1 MKQDSSALQKISLFA
16 ELSEKTLLQI
26 ARLAI
31 QRSYP
36 SGSFLIHEGDPC
48 TGAYFILSGSV
59 QVLRLAP
66 GGREQI
72 MVQLGPGQAFNTA
85 PLFQPDGSNHAS
97 VRAITEVVVYVLR
110 KKDFLQLLQTCP
122 DLALV
127 ILEDFAGRLT
137 QLTDLVE
144 QLALHSIRGRLARF
158 LLAQADQDQISRR
171 WTQDDIATHL
181 GTVRDMVGR
190 TLRSFTDAGLIRR
203 DRQKIILLDR
213 EGLEAESQG

>member
-1 MKQDSSALQKISLFA
+1 MKQDSSTFQEISLFA
-16 ELSEKTLLQI
+16 GLSDGTLSQI

-36 SGSFLIHEGDPC
+36 PGSLLILEGDPS
-48 TGAYFILSGSV
+48 TTAYFILSGDV
-59 QVLRLAP
+59 QIFRLAP
-66 GGREQI
+66 DGREQI

-85 PLFQPDGSNHAS
+85 PLFQPDGTNHAS
-97 VRAITEVVVYVLR
+97 ARARTEVVVYVLR
-110 KKDFLQLLQTCP
+110 KDDFLQLLQTCP
-122 DLALV
+122 DLALA

-137 QLTDLVE
+137 HLTDLVE

-158 LLAQADQDQISRR
+158 LIAQADHDQVTKR

-190 TLRSFTDAGLIRR
+190 TLRAFSDAGLIRR

-213 EGLEAESQG
+213 EGLESESQH